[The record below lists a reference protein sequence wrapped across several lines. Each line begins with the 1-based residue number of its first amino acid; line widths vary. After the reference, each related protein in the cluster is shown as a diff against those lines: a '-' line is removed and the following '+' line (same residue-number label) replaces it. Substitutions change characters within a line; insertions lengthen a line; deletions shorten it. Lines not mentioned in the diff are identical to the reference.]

1 MAVPRL
7 LWGQRPQDAA
17 PVFQQASGQHP
28 DLRGEAGAAAAAAAA
43 AAGAQ
48 RPAAGGEAAAG
59 SGAARPAALCAG
71 DADPWVGPRR
81 VLPVDSA
88 PAVKRISHLS
98 PPHPEVQEESSRII
112 RVEMTCVE
120 DIVAAGIAARA
131 ADLAL
136 LMYFILTVPFV
147 WFLTSWLKCGTHD
160 AEHTNLKGLA

>member
-1 MAVPRL
+1 M
-7 LWGQRPQDAA
+7 
-17 PVFQQASGQHP
+17 
-28 DLRGEAGAAAAAAAA
+28 
-43 AAGAQ
+43 
-48 RPAAGGEAAAG
+48 
-59 SGAARPAALCAG
+59 
-71 DADPWVGPRR
+71 GPRR

-147 WFLTSWLKCGTHD
+147 
-160 AEHTNLKGLA
+160 